1 MIRYDPRFPNISH
14 ILHKHWKV
22 MVQDPRMKEIFK
34 NPPMVSYSRCK
45 SLRDMLVR
53 AKLPSPTTNN
63 NNTRSCR
70 AGFSRCRRGGD
81 LCMMCVTSPARA
93 SSHTSTNT
101 GETWPITS
109 QVTCTT
115 KNCVYRIT
123 CEKQCGDCKK
133 ILPYIGIT
141 KNRACDRIQQH
152 RGSIF
157 NPGQQGST
165 KAVSRLDP
173 KSDTSPHHCFSI
185 KIFLPVHFHYS
196 YLQQQT
202 LNNTNQV
209 NTSYCIMLFLISNFL
224 ISHFRST
231 EDGSVFTS
239 EIYLES
245 DPVVKME
252 SSR

>member
-1 MIRYDPRFPNISH
+1 
-14 ILHKHWKV
+14 
-22 MVQDPRMKEIFK
+22 MKEVFK

-45 SLRDMLVR
+45 SLRDMLVS
-53 AKLPSPTTNN
+53 AKLPPPTTNN

-123 CEKQCGDCKK
+123 CEKQCGECKK

-165 KAVSRLDP
+165 KAVAQHFQSSGHTFAHFKTIVIEKVRSKSEFVLRSRERFWIRQYDAIR
-173 KSDTSPHHCFSI
+173 HG
-185 KIFLPVHFHYS
+185 
-196 YLQQQT
+196 
-202 LNNTNQV
+202 LNIQA
-209 NTSYCIMLFLISNFL
+209 
-224 ISHFRST
+224 
-231 EDGSVFTS
+231 
-239 EIYLES
+239 
-245 DPVVKME
+245 
-252 SSR
+252 